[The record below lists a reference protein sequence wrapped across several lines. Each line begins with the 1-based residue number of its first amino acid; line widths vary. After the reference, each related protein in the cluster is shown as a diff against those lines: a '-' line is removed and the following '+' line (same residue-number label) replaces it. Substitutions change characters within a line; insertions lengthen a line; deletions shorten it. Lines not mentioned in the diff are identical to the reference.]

1 MNDRATLATRLD
13 RLRGASVLCIGDAM
27 LDRYVYGD
35 ASRIS
40 PEAPVPVLR
49 VDREATMLGGA
60 GNVARNVAA
69 MGGNAHFISL
79 IGTDGIGEEFA
90 RLASQIS
97 GIRPALVTDGS
108 RPTPLKT
115 RYIAGTQQLL
125 RADQEMALPV
135 SGRVE
140 DQIVEAALTAIRT
153 CQAVV
158 LSDYGKGVL
167 SARVLEQVIAGAKKA
182 GIPTLVDPK
191 GRDYARYRGA
201 DMVTPNRKELSEAT
215 GLPTANDDQVT
226 SAARRIVNVCG
237 IGSVLATRGPDG
249 MTLVSGARDPEHFR
263 AESREV
269 FDVSGAGDTVIA
281 ALALALAAGLRQR
294 EAVPVANVAAGIV
307 VAKVGTAV
315 AHIDEINAALNH
327 GDETPDEDAKLVTW
341 ERAAEMAERWRSEG
355 LKVGLTNGC
364 FDLLHP
370 GHVSLL
376 KAARDACD
384 RLIVAINADASVT
397 RLKGA
402 GRPVQSESAR
412 AAVLSALS
420 CVDLVVVFGQD
431 TPVELIERLRP
442 DLLAKGSEYTA
453 DQVVGGDIVEGYG
466 GRIMLVDQV
475 PGFST
480 TETIAR
486 LS

>member
-1 MNDRATLATRLD
+1 MNDRATLASRLD
-13 RLRGASVLCIGDAM
+13 RLRGATVLCIGDAM
-27 LDRYVYGD
+27 LDRYVYGE

-49 VDREATMLGGA
+49 VEREATMLGGA

-69 MGGNAHFISL
+69 LGGRAHFITL
-79 IGTDGIGEEFA
+79 VGTDPIGQEFS

-97 GIRPALVTDGS
+97 NVRPDFVTDAT

-125 RADQEMALPV
+125 RADQEMTVSV
-135 SGRVE
+135 SGDVE
-140 DQIVEAALTAIRT
+140 ERIIDAALAAIPAS
-153 CQAVV
+153 QAVI

-167 SARVLEQVIAGAKKA
+167 SARVLEQVIAAA
-182 GIPTLVDPK
+182 QTTGIPTLVDPK

-201 DMVTPNRKELSEAT
+201 DLVTPNRKELSEAT
-215 GLPTANDDQVT
+215 GLPTTDDDQVT
-226 SAARRIVNVCG
+226 AAARRVVNVCG
-237 IGSVLATRGPDG
+237 VGGVLATRGAEG
-249 MTLVSGARDPEHFR
+249 MSLVGSSKEPQHFR
-263 AESREV
+263 AETREV

-281 ALALALAAGLRQR
+281 AAGIALAAGFDEA
-294 EAVPVANVAAGIV
+294 EAVPLANVAAGIV

-315 AHIDEINAALNH
+315 ARLDEVIAALH
-327 GDETPDEDAKLVTW
+327 HHDSPETDAKLVTW
-341 ERAAEMAERWRSEG
+341 DRAAETMERWRTQG

-376 KAARDACD
+376 KDARNACD
-384 RLIVAINADASVT
+384 RLIVAINGDASVT

-402 GRPVQSESAR
+402 GRPVQNESAR
-412 AAVLSALS
+412 AAVLSGMAS
-420 CVDLVVVFGQD
+420 VDLVVVFGQD
-431 TPVELIERLRP
+431 TPVELLERLRP
-442 DLLAKGSEYTA
+442 DILVKGSEYTA

-466 GRIMLVDQV
+466 GRILLVDLV
-475 PGFST
+475 PGYST
-480 TETIAR
+480 TDTIAR
-486 LS
+486 MT

>member
-1 MNDRATLATRLD
+1 MNDRATLASRLD
-13 RLRGASVLCIGDAM
+13 RLRGATVLCIGDAM

-69 MGGNAHFISL
+69 MGGHAHFISL
-79 IGTDGIGEEFA
+79 IGADAIGQEFQ
-90 RLASQIS
+90 RLASQINNV
-97 GIRPALVTDGS
+97 RPALVSDAS

-125 RADQEMALPV
+125 RADQELAISV
-135 SGRVE
+135 SGDVE
-140 DQIVEAALTAIRT
+140 EQIIDAALMAIPA

-167 SARVLEQVIAGAKKA
+167 SARVLEQIIAGAQKT

-201 DMVTPNRKELSEAT
+201 DMVTPNRKELAEAT
-215 GLPTANDDQVT
+215 GLPTGNDDQVT
-226 SAARRIVNVCG
+226 SAARRIINVCG
-237 IGSVLATRGPDG
+237 IGGVLATRGPDG
-249 MTLVSGARDPEHFR
+249 VTLVSGTNDPQHFR
-263 AESREV
+263 AETREV

-281 ALALALAAGLRQR
+281 ALALGLAADFPEH
-294 EAVPVANVAAGIV
+294 EAVPLANVAAGIV
-307 VAKVGTAV
+307 VGKVGTAV
-315 AHIDEINAALNH
+315 ARIDEITAALH
-327 GDETPDEDAKLVTW
+327 HHDTPDQDAKLVTW
-341 ERAAEMAERWRSEG
+341 DRAAEAMDLWRTQG

-376 KAARDACD
+376 KEARAACD
-384 RLIVAINADASVT
+384 RLIVAINGDASVT

-402 GRPVQSESAR
+402 GRPLQTESAR
-412 AAVLSALS
+412 AAVLAALS
-420 CVDLVVVFGQD
+420 SVDLVVVFGQD
-431 TPVELIERLRP
+431 TPVELIERLKP
-442 DLLAKGSEYTA
+442 DLLVKGSEYSV

-466 GRIMLVDQV
+466 GRIMLVDLV
-475 PGFST
+475 PGYST
-480 TETIAR
+480 TDTITR
-486 LS
+486 MS